1 MKYPIASFFS
11 RPVDPELDG
20 ARDYHEKIKKP
31 MDLGTLH
38 QKLLENKYPSVDK
51 WKDEMNLIWKNAMTY
66 NPDVSPIYAIAKE
79 LSEVFRRACETIP
92 KNEIDSW
99 TYQVRKTHS
108 KLMRLLES
116 KPDLSRKSIN
126 PNKSTSSNRP
136 TKIVLR
142 QKSQQNIG

>member
-1 MKYPIASFFS
+1 MKYPIASFFA

-31 MDLGTLH
+31 MDLGTVYS
-38 QKLLENKYPSVDK
+38 KLQENKYMNVEK
-51 WKDEMNLIWKNAMTY
+51 WKEDMNLIWKNATIY
-66 NPDVSPIYAIAKE
+66 NPEVSPIHAIAKE
-79 LSEVFRRACETIP
+79 LNEVFRRCCETIP
-92 KNEIDSW
+92 KNEIDAW

-116 KPDLSRKSIN
+116 KPDLSRRSITTNAVKS
-126 PNKSTSSNRP
+126 SRP

-142 QKSQQNIG
+142 QKSQQNLG